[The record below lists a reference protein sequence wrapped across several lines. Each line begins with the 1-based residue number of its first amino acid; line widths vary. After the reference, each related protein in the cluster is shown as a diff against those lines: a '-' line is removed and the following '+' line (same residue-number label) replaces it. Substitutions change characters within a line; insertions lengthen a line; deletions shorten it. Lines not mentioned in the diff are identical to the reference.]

1 MQRRLGL
8 IARGTALL
16 GTLTLAV
23 GALVDTRWVAHGWSI
38 ALMLALTVGLRAR
51 PVALTK
57 YASLTGVPLV
67 AISGTLVAGAPA
79 TGIALFLGTLA
90 AEWLIARKPLHAAWI
105 NGGRE
110 VLALYAAFGFFAAVV
125 PPATVTGV
133 QSLGVDALPAVAV
146 LLVAY
151 FVLSRALQYH
161 SLITREKLHVDE
173 RSIILRYEMIAFG
186 ATGMAV
192 MVVILT
198 IQNVARAGW
207 PVVALA
213 LGFAA
218 LLFRRIAEEAIGAEE
233 LNKIHTMELVV
244 SSDTTMADAFGQIA
258 SIANRLLDW
267 SALRILRVQDRDV
280 REIFNA
286 REGMLTAPRPAPV
299 EAHSLR
305 AAALQ
310 RGEPIRSGDGTNGT
324 QGTGSYIVVPLR
336 FGDRVVGLLELDHH
350 RRAMYGTKQVIM
362 AQRFASH
369 LATTMQIQDLRRPL
383 VESVSRLERQLA
395 TLNES
400 AHQLRS
406 GAQDVA
412 RLMAEITKS
421 VAEES
426 DQADRSRE
434 AADELYRLTSGVV
447 RDATDA
453 AAASERSAGIATEQR
468 GTIATAIERLVS
480 AREFVGDS
488 TKVMTELSSG
498 TNRLTEFIEVIR
510 DLAVQTNLLA
520 LNAAIEAA
528 RAGEEGKGFAVVA
541 EEIRRLAEQSA
552 RASENASKL
561 LTEFAG
567 QMQRASRQMD
577 RGRVLVDDVEVLSSA
592 AARSLDVI
600 LDASDSAA
608 TWTRRIAE
616 VSHRQ
621 EEQVEGMRAR
631 SERIADISRR
641 NHKGAEE
648 LFSTADGQARA
659 LGELEGAARELQ
671 ELVVYLGTLARSLAR
686 LS

>member
-1 MQRRLGL
+1 M
-8 IARGTALL
+8 
-16 GTLTLAV
+16 
-23 GALVDTRWVAHGWSI
+23 
-38 ALMLALTVGLRAR
+38 
-51 PVALTK
+51 
-57 YASLTGVPLV
+57 
-67 AISGTLVAGAPA
+67 
-79 TGIALFLGTLA
+79 
-90 AEWLIARKPLHAAWI
+90 
-105 NGGRE
+105 
-110 VLALYAAFGFFAAVV
+110 
-125 PPATVTGV
+125 
-133 QSLGVDALPAVAV
+133 
-146 LLVAY
+146 
-151 FVLSRALQYH
+151 
-161 SLITREKLHVDE
+161 
-173 RSIILRYEMIAFG
+173 
-186 ATGMAV
+186 
-192 MVVILT
+192 
-198 IQNVARAGW
+198 
-207 PVVALA
+207 
-213 LGFAA
+213 
-218 LLFRRIAEEAIGAEE
+218 
-233 LNKIHTMELVV
+233 
-244 SSDTTMADAFGQIA
+244 
-258 SIANRLLDW
+258 
-267 SALRILRVQDRDV
+267 
-280 REIFNA
+280 
-286 REGMLTAPRPAPV
+286 
-299 EAHSLR
+299 
-305 AAALQ
+305 
-310 RGEPIRSGDGTNGT
+310 
-324 QGTGSYIVVPLR
+324 
-336 FGDRVVGLLELDHH
+336 
-350 RRAMYGTKQVIM
+350 M

-383 VESVSRLERQLA
+383 VESVSRLERQLE

-400 AHQLRS
+400 AHQLRD

-412 RLMAEITKS
+412 RLMADITKS

-434 AADELYRLTSGVV
+434 AADELYRLASGVV

-468 GTIATAIERLVS
+468 GTIATAIERLIS

-488 TKVMTELSSG
+488 TKVMTELASG

-561 LTEFAG
+561 LTEFSG

-577 RGRVLVDDVEVLSSA
+577 RGRVLVDDVEALSSA

-641 NHKGAEE
+641 NRQGAED
-648 LFSTADGQARA
+648 LFATAEGQARA

-686 LS
+686 LSS